1 MTPKTPINPR
11 VETIE
16 LASSKPITKSVS
28 VSKNIKQIRQEKVP
42 ELSAINWCN
51 ISTVKTS
58 RFKYTDFNQI
68 FKLVS
73 KTDRVK
79 LFMVSLIQIFLSFLD
94 LIGVAF
100 FGLIGSVTVAAISST
115 KVAGRTE
122 SVINFLGL
130 ENYSS
135 QLQVGILGASAAL
148 LMVTKT
154 FASLYFNKKV
164 IFFLSRRSAIITANL
179 TSSLF
184 RKSFTEI
191 KRQGSQKLIYT
202 LTSGV
207 DRITVGVLA
216 MSVALIADFSL
227 LVVLIVGLLVVNPIM
242 TIILLLALVSIASIL
257 YLFIKNKNKELAILG
272 AQYSIS
278 SSNKIFE
285 AVGSYRELLLR
296 GQRQVFADEIG
307 KARLSQSN
315 AGAQSS
321 YLMNINKYILEASV
335 LLITLLIAGIQ
346 FILSDALRSVA
357 TLTLFFAA
365 ISRIAPAVFR
375 IQQNLLT
382 IKSSLG
388 GAKPTLELISS
399 LNLSINRLDNKK
411 SNESVPISHEGFIG
425 KIKISNLNFKYSGSQ
440 RSAVEDVSLELNPGI
455 YVAVVGP
462 SGAGKSTFVDL
473 LLGLH
478 HPSSGSVEISGLEAL
493 TAIEKWPGAISY
505 VPQEIQLVSGSISEN
520 VLLGFKNDA
529 QNKKEVL
536 SALKKAQLN
545 EYIDSAGE
553 ILDSNIGDEGGKL
566 SGGQRQRIGIAR
578 ALLTNP
584 KILVMDEATSALD
597 AQTEENISNTISK
610 IKDQCLV
617 IVVAH
622 RLATVRKADLVIY
635 MQDGRIKAKGSFEQ
649 VRGEVPD
656 FDTQAQL
663 MGL

>member
-1 MTPKTPINPR
+1 MPKLRI
-11 VETIE
+11 V
-16 LASSKPITKSVS
+16 
-28 VSKNIKQIRQEKVP
+28 
-42 ELSAINWCN
+42 NWCN
-51 ISTVKTS
+51 ISTVKTP
-58 RFKYTDFNQI
+58 RFKRSYFYQI
-68 FKLVS
+68 FRLVS
-73 KTDRVK
+73 KTDRIK
-79 LFMVSLIQIFLSFLD
+79 LFLVSLIQILLSLLD

-100 FGLIGSVTVAAISST
+100 FGLIGSVSVAAISST
-115 KVAGRTE
+115 KIAGRTE

-130 ENYSS
+130 NSYSS
-135 QLQVGILGASAAL
+135 QLQVAILGSLAAV
-148 LMVTKT
+148 LMIVKT

-164 IFFLSRRSAIITANL
+164 IFFLSRRSAIISANL
-179 TSSLF
+179 TSNLF
-184 RKSFTEI
+184 KKTFTEI
-191 KRQGSQKLIYT
+191 KKQGSQKLIYT

-207 DRITVGVLA
+207 DRITIGVLA
-216 MSVALIADFSL
+216 TTVALIADFSL
-227 LVVLIVGLLVVNPIM
+227 LIVLLIGLLFVNPIM
-242 TIILLLALVSIASIL
+242 TIILLVALTSVATLL
-257 YLFIKNKNKELAILG
+257 YLFIKNKNKRLGELQ
-272 AQYSIS
+272 AQYTIS
-278 SSNKIFE
+278 SSNRIFE
-285 AVGSYRELLLR
+285 AIGNYRELVLR
-296 GQRQVFADEIG
+296 GQRQVFADGIG
-307 KARLSQSN
+307 KARLSQAE
-315 AGAQSS
+315 AGAQST
-321 YLMNINKYILEASV
+321 YLSNINKYILEASV

-346 FILSDALRSVA
+346 FLISNALRSVA

-365 ISRIAPAVFR
+365 ISRIAPAIFR

-382 IKSSLG
+382 IKNALG
-388 GAKPTLELISS
+388 SAKPTLELINS
-399 LNLSINRLDNKK
+399 LQLSINRLDNEK
-411 SNESVPISHEGFIG
+411 SSESVPTSHEGFIG
-425 KIKISNLNFKYSGSQ
+425 KIKISNLKFKYSGSQ
-440 RSAVEDVSLELNPGI
+440 TSAVEDVTLELNSGM

-597 AQTEENISNTISK
+597 AQTEENI
-610 IKDQCLV
+610 
-617 IVVAH
+617 
-622 RLATVRKADLVIY
+622 
-635 MQDGRIKAKGSFEQ
+635 
-649 VRGEVPD
+649 
-656 FDTQAQL
+656 
-663 MGL
+663 

>member
-79 LFMVSLIQIFLSFLD
+79 LFIVSLIQIFLSFLD

-135 QLQVGILGASAAL
+135 QLQVGILGVSAAL

-242 TIILLLALVSIASIL
+242 TIILLLALV
-257 YLFIKNKNKELAILG
+257 
-272 AQYSIS
+272 
-278 SSNKIFE
+278 
-285 AVGSYRELLLR
+285 
-296 GQRQVFADEIG
+296 
-307 KARLSQSN
+307 
-315 AGAQSS
+315 
-321 YLMNINKYILEASV
+321 
-335 LLITLLIAGIQ
+335 
-346 FILSDALRSVA
+346 
-357 TLTLFFAA
+357 
-365 ISRIAPAVFR
+365 
-375 IQQNLLT
+375 
-382 IKSSLG
+382 
-388 GAKPTLELISS
+388 
-399 LNLSINRLDNKK
+399 
-411 SNESVPISHEGFIG
+411 
-425 KIKISNLNFKYSGSQ
+425 
-440 RSAVEDVSLELNPGI
+440 
-455 YVAVVGP
+455 
-462 SGAGKSTFVDL
+462 
-473 LLGLH
+473 
-478 HPSSGSVEISGLEAL
+478 
-493 TAIEKWPGAISY
+493 
-505 VPQEIQLVSGSISEN
+505 
-520 VLLGFKNDA
+520 
-529 QNKKEVL
+529 
-536 SALKKAQLN
+536 
-545 EYIDSAGE
+545 
-553 ILDSNIGDEGGKL
+553 
-566 SGGQRQRIGIAR
+566 
-578 ALLTNP
+578 
-584 KILVMDEATSALD
+584 
-597 AQTEENISNTISK
+597 
-610 IKDQCLV
+610 
-617 IVVAH
+617 
-622 RLATVRKADLVIY
+622 
-635 MQDGRIKAKGSFEQ
+635 
-649 VRGEVPD
+649 
-656 FDTQAQL
+656 
-663 MGL
+663 